1 MAVMFKDRNM
11 LPTRLGMVTGD
22 LETQEE
28 ELKDREEVKTKEKRH
43 QKGDEGIGKTI
54 AGENLVAQKKVISK
68 QNPRILKIAN
78 LWNVTLNPM

>member
-28 ELKDREEVKTKEKRH
+28 ELKDREEVKTREKRH

-54 AGENLVAQKKVISK
+54 VGENLVAQKKVISK